1 MTFDLSDMLLLQQL
15 EGVAAQLEIDV
26 RYENLADDEIAIQSG
41 GCKILGRR
49 LILIDNRRSPSARAR
64 ILAREL
70 GRFDLD
76 RLYILPQIRDFI
88 LVQSDRREK
97 NLPHK

>member
-1 MTFDLSDMLLLQQL
+1 MTLDLSDTLLLQQL
-15 EGVAAQLEIDV
+15 EAVAAQLEIDV
-26 RYENLADDEIAIQSG
+26 RYENMADDEIAIQSG
-41 GCKILGRR
+41 GCKVLGRR
-49 LILIDNRRSPSARAR
+49 LILIDNRRSPSTRAR

-76 RLYILPQIRDFI
+76 PLYILPQIREFI

>member
-1 MTFDLSDMLLLQQL
+1 MTFDLSDTLLLQHL

-41 GCKILGRR
+41 GCKVLGRR

-64 ILAREL
+64 ILAHEL

-76 RLYILPQIRDFI
+76 PLYILPQIRDFI
-88 LVQSDRREK
+88 LVQSDPREK

>member
-1 MTFDLSDMLLLQQL
+1 MPFNLSDALLLQHL

-41 GCKILGRR
+41 GCKVLGRR
-49 LILIDNRRSPSARAR
+49 LILIDNRRPPAARAR

-76 RLYILPQIRDFI
+76 PLYILPQIRDFI
-88 LVQSDRREK
+88 LLQSDRPEK